1 MTPKGQKQVTN
12 AELDDLVPIVR
23 ATRKQESAV
32 DILKILYELLVN
44 QGEDLEQAKKAKVN
58 KRGKEKEK

>member
-32 DILKILYELLVN
+32 EIVRSLYQLLLN
-44 QGEDLEQAKKAKVN
+44 QGEDLEKAKKAKVK
-58 KRGKEKEK
+58 KRGKEEK